1 MILLTNKYI
10 ESIVYYT
17 VAYNINRLILY
28 VGNGNYS
35 CIATS

>member
-17 VAYNINRLILY
+17 VTYNINRLIY
-28 VGNGNYS
+28 VGNRNYS